1 VNNFSKIYNV
11 ELRYQQIDINLMF
24 DEESQRIIYRILQE
38 ALTNIGKHAL
48 AKHVSLTIKK
58 EGNTVQ
64 FTVKDDGRGFNVQK
78 TLNKKGTERGI
89 GLEAM
94 SERVRILGG
103 TINIVSRPGIDTT
116 VTFTAPIKWDAIV
129 KSPAG
134 INGA

>member
-1 VNNFSKIYNV
+1 
-11 ELRYQQIDINLMF
+11 MF

-48 AKHVSLTIKK
+48 AKHVSLIIKK
-58 EGNTVQ
+58 EGNAVK

-78 TLNKKGTERGI
+78 TLDNKNAHRGM

-103 TINIVSRPGIDTT
+103 KINLVSRPGIDTT
-116 VTFTAPIKWDAIV
+116 VTFTAPIK
-129 KSPAG
+129 
-134 INGA
+134 